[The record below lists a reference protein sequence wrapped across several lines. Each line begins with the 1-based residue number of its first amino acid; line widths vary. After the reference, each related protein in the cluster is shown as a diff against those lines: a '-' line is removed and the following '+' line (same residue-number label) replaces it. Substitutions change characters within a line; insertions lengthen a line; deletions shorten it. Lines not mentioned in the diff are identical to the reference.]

1 MAIIVDAKTPTQDA
15 SENSD
20 THHIDVPPPE
30 YVAEELPLRTNNDLP
45 VPVTTPADKPTT
57 TPTNHDRWWRRWMRS
72 PIALAL
78 IFLACAVIATGI
90 GLAVHFTV
98 GRPRPPDYPPWP
110 DGGPGPN
117 GNMTGADAYGP
128 WTSSVKTFSFPRDTA
143 HMEFLSL
150 QGLVDGYTQINVGR
164 PDQTDIEADVNIQWK
179 ARVLTSTP
187 TVNSYYDPTNSS
199 ISITCPPSYS
209 TDSAT
214 LSNIFI
220 YANITVRLPP
230 NYAYGSLSL
239 RSTAQSPHC
248 WITTIANMTA
258 ANISFD
264 TVTLQSGQG
273 ALIVQNMTARHF
285 QATSDYGDIY
295 GTVDATDSYDV
306 NSQHGVVSLVNLHN
320 STAKTVST
328 RSPPPPPPPP
338 GPPGPP
344 GLFRC

>member
-57 TPTNHDRWWRRWMRS
+57 TLTNHDRWWRRWMRS

-128 WTSSVKTFSFPRDTA
+128 WTSSVKTFAFPRDTA
-143 HMEFLSL
+143 HMEFVSLASFLFREALSGWLLTPPIHLFRYTLRQLSL

-164 PDQTDIEADVNIQWK
+164 PDQTDIEADINIQWK

-199 ISITCPPSYS
+199 ISITVSAKFFGSWHPSHPRFRNDVDGSTVCRSRLTSAPQDTLVPSRCSAASTPPIPAPLTPFALPYFRRC
-209 TDSAT
+209 
-214 LSNIFI
+214 LSS
-220 YANITVRLPP
+220 VRRRIP
-230 NYAYGSLSL
+230 
-239 RSTAQSPHC
+239 Q
-248 WITTIANMTA
+248 
-258 ANISFD
+258 
-264 TVTLQSGQG
+264 TLQHYQISSS
-273 ALIVQNMTARHF
+273 TP
-285 QATSDYGDIY
+285 TSPSDYRQ
-295 GTVDATDSYDV
+295 TTHMA
-306 NSQHGVVSLVNLHN
+306 
-320 STAKTVST
+320 
-328 RSPPPPPPPP
+328 P
-338 GPPGPP
+338 
-344 GLFRC
+344 